1 MESKTKHKQDV
12 TEGVR
17 EREAETG
24 VQWFLGLCEYTDV
37 VGDELQKKEGKSE
50 RRGKKQMFKMG
61 YGVRVG
67 GNGRRRLMYVDERRR
82 RRKRERQTTIYVIRS
97 FHK

>member
-1 MESKTKHKQDV
+1 MNF
-12 TEGVR
+12 R
-17 EREAETG
+17 
-24 VQWFLGLCEYTDV
+24 
-37 VGDELQKKEGKSE
+37 KKEGKSE

-82 RRKRERQTTIYVIRS
+82 GRRRERESKGLHIAIS
-97 FHK
+97 GG